1 VYTYVCY
8 KTYYSLQ
15 HASSEQSVVDKS
27 KLVMTR
33 KMAPG
38 IGIDLG
44 TTYSCVG
51 VWQND
56 RVVIIANDQGN
67 YTTPSYVAF
76 TDTERLVGDAAKNQ
90 VAMNPANTCGFN
102 SSNYIHYSIDIVF
115 LCFVKG
121 IVLCAF
127 ASDFEVTF
135 RLGTMSKLRN
145 LRQSVASELSTN
157 STETAL
163 AIINCT
169 YLFHIGNL
177 VFGTAD
183 ASGLPAEGGAR
194 VFVLSCTVREASV
207 VVCAQANPSLLH
219 PHTSSF
225 QIAVPKV

>member
-1 VYTYVCY
+1 VYIYVCC

-102 SSNYIHYSIDIVF
+102 SSKYIDYSIYIVF
-115 LCFVKG
+115 LCFVKS

-135 RLGTMSKLRN
+135 RLGTMDPLRRRSGICVS
-145 LRQSVASELSTN
+145 LLPVSSAPTQLKPHSPLST
-157 STETAL
+157 AY
-163 AIINCT
+163 ICT
-169 YLFHIGNL
+169 
-177 VFGTAD
+177 
-183 ASGLPAEGGAR
+183 
-194 VFVLSCTVREASV
+194 
-207 VVCAQANPSLLH
+207 
-219 PHTSSF
+219 
-225 QIAVPKV
+225 